1 MLITLKSNL
10 LNGTEDNVNTA
21 NQFSNYFPGG
31 LIIRPNSEIGLL
43 NCTYNIQEGFVIEG
57 APLQIIMYIPPDTRA
72 QVRQIPVGSYTG
84 DELAAAI
91 ETALNVVPLM
101 NASNNVFPSTGFKC
115 SFDDTKHEFTLD
127 LPWDP
132 VDEVQYNINTDE
144 YATVNGSLI
153 SSGLQQPI
161 TGVPNTEQSLYYKNN
176 NVETYLSNSMTSVR
190 AGEVYNANAMGIK
203 VSNLAT
209 ENPYFAS
216 YEIQATSTV
225 GIEARIG
232 FSHPNV
238 TDVSNSN
245 IQLALDGAGAG
256 QTSSVV
262 AYENNGAGAP
272 ARIEFDPPATAAAN
286 EQFRILLPVQY
297 NSQAK
302 DHENAI
308 YQKYVNNAWETLKL
322 ASGSQRYTIK
332 GSDSVVFRASIR
344 TPAFINEPRIT
355 NGADVLT
362 LGDGILEGA
371 GITLAAAGIGY
382 MAGEAFTLA
391 AGAASTVSAT
401 GFITG
406 VDANGGITNLDLQNI
421 GQGYQVEGPLVITG
435 LDSGSVNGTI
445 NIVQVTAHATL
456 ATGGANYAV
465 GDVLSVQGGA
475 QPDLRFT
482 VLAENAGVITQLSI
496 SANGN
501 NNYANGTPMFINKA
515 GGAVNDHAQITLNNA
530 ASYYPS
536 IKNLKMTGFVAHPA
550 DNAQMIHNPLGLQQ
564 NIRAD
569 MSTLGPLIGITGV
582 QHSTIPNPP
591 ISAGID
597 ETGVAVT
604 PNSRVANNLLVHLDN
619 FPIKSK
625 HKGGEGRC
633 IAALPYGDGTKSG
646 LFQDRSY
653 NLVYHGLE
661 NKTEENHNEIRV
673 RLTDAEGGLI
683 QGLLHPTVI
692 NCDLRPR
699 TI

>member
-1 MLITLKSNL
+1 MLITLKSNRL
-10 LNGTEDNVNTA
+10 DGSEDNVNTA

-31 LIIRPNSEIGLL
+31 LIIKPNSEIGLL

-57 APLQIIMYIPPDTRA
+57 VPLEIIMYIPPDTRP
-72 QVRQIPVGSYTG
+72 QVRNVPVGSYTG

-91 ETALNVVPLM
+91 ETALNVTPAM
-101 NASNNVFPSTGFKC
+101 NASNNVFPSSGFKC

-127 LPWDP
+127 LPWAP
-132 VDEVQYNINTDE
+132 TDEVQYNINTDE
-144 YATVNGSLI
+144 YATVNGDLA
-153 SSGLQQPI
+153 SSGLQNPV
-161 TGVPNTEQSLYYKNN
+161 TGVPNTEQSLYYKTSNA
-176 NVETYLSNSMTSVR
+176 ETFVSNSMTSVR
-190 AGEVYNANAMGIK
+190 NNQVYNANAMGIK

-216 YEIQATSTV
+216 YEIQATSTL

-245 IQLALDGAGAG
+245 VQLAFDGSGIG
-256 QTSSVV
+256 PTSSVV

-272 ARIEFDPPATAAAN
+272 SPIAFDPPATAAAN
-286 EQFRILLPVQY
+286 EKFRILIPVQY
-297 NSQAK
+297 NKQAN

-308 YQKYVNNAWETLKL
+308 YQKYVNSAWETLKP
-322 ASGSQRYTIK
+322 AAGSQRYTIK
-332 GSDSVVFRASIR
+332 GSDSVVFRASIK
-344 TPAFINEPRIT
+344 TPAYIDEPRT
-355 NGADVLT
+355 SAGADILT
-362 LGDGILEGA
+362 LGDGIEALLIDGA
-371 GITLAAAGIGY
+371 NLGTGY
-382 MAGEAFTLA
+382 MAGEQFTLA
-391 AGAASTVSAT
+391 AGAASTVSAS
-401 GFITG
+401 GFVTS
-406 VDANGGITNLDLQNI
+406 VDGNGGITGFDLQNI
-421 GQGYQVEGPLVITG
+421 GQGYAVEGPLVITG
-435 LDSGSVNGTI
+435 LESGSVNAQAS
-445 NIVQVTAHATL
+445 VDSVTAHATL

-465 GDVLSVQGGA
+465 GDVLSNQGAGQA
-475 QPDLRFT
+475 DLRFT
-482 VLAENAGVITQLSI
+482 VLAETAGVITALSI
-496 SANGN
+496 SQNGN
-501 NNYANGTPMFINKA
+501 NGYVNGTPMFINKA
-515 GGAVNDHAQITLNNA
+515 GGAVNDHAQISLRNA
-530 ASYYPS
+530 TSYYPS
-536 IKNLKMTGFVAHPA
+536 IKNLRMTGFVAHP
-550 DNAQMIHNPLGLQQ
+550 DNDPTMIHNPLGLQQ

-569 MSTLGPLIGITGV
+569 MSTLGPLIGIPGV
-582 QHSTIPNPP
+582 QHSTIPDPP

-597 ETGVAVT
+597 ETGTAVT

>member
-1 MLITLKSNL
+1 
-10 LNGTEDNVNTA
+10 
-21 NQFSNYFPGG
+21 
-31 LIIRPNSEIGLL
+31 
-43 NCTYNIQEGFVIEG
+43 
-57 APLQIIMYIPPDTRA
+57 
-72 QVRQIPVGSYTG
+72 
-84 DELAAAI
+84 
-91 ETALNVVPLM
+91 M

-144 YATVNGSLI
+144 YATVNGALA
-153 SSGLQQPI
+153 SSGLQKPI
-161 TGVPNTEQSLYYKNN
+161 QGVPNAEQSMYYKTSND
-176 NVETYLSNSMTSVR
+176 ETYLSNSMTSVR
-190 AGEVYNANAMGIK
+190 AGDVYNANAMGIK

-245 IQLALDGAGAG
+245 IQLGFDGAGAG

-272 ARIEFDPPATAAAN
+272 ARIEFDPPATAAFN
-286 EQFRILLPVQY
+286 EKFRILIPVQY

-322 ASGSQRYTIK
+322 ASGAQRYTIK
-332 GSDSVVFRASIR
+332 GSDAVVFRASIR
-344 TPAFINEPRIT
+344 TPAYIDEPRIT

-362 LGDGILEGA
+362 LTGGVEALLIDGANRG
-371 GITLAAAGIGY
+371 TGY

-391 AGAASTVSAT
+391 AGAASTVACT

-406 VDANGGITNLDLQNI
+406 VDANGGITNFDLQNI
-421 GQGYQVEGPLVITG
+421 GQGYQVEGPLIITG
-435 LDSGSVNGTI
+435 SDSGSVNAQANVDSI
-445 NIVQVTAHATL
+445 TAHATL
-456 ATGGANYAV
+456 ATGGANFAV
-465 GDVLSVQGGA
+465 GDVLSNQGAGQA
-475 QPDLRFT
+475 DLRFT

-496 SANGN
+496 STNGN
-501 NNYANGTPMFINKA
+501 NNYVNGTPMFINKA

-536 IKNLKMTGFVAHPA
+536 IKNLRMTGFVAHPA
-550 DNAQMIHNPLGLQQ
+550 DNAEMIHNPLGLQQ

>member
-10 LNGTEDNVNTA
+10 LNGSEDNVNTA

-31 LIIRPNSEIGLL
+31 LIIKPNSEIGLL

-57 APLQIIMYIPPDTRA
+57 TPLEIIMYLPPDTRP
-72 QVRQIPVGSYTG
+72 QVRNVAIGSYTG

-91 ETALNVVPLM
+91 ETALNVNPAM
-101 NASNNVFPSTGFKC
+101 NASNNVFPSAGFKC

-127 LPWDP
+127 LPWAP
-132 VDEVQYNINTDE
+132 TDEVQYNINTDE
-144 YATVNGSLI
+144 YATVNGDLASG
-153 SSGLQQPI
+153 GLQQPV
-161 TGVPNTEQSLYYKNN
+161 TGVPNTEQSLYYKTSNT
-176 NVETYLSNSMTSVR
+176 ETYLSNSMTSVR
-190 AGEVYNANAMGIK
+190 GGEVYNANAMGIK

-245 IQLALDGAGAG
+245 VQLAFDGAGAG

-272 ARIEFDPPATAAAN
+272 ARIEFDPPATAAFN
-286 EQFRILLPVQY
+286 EKFRILIPVQY
-297 NSQAK
+297 NSQAN

-308 YQKYVNNAWETLKL
+308 YQKYVNNAWETLKP
-322 ASGSQRYTIK
+322 AAGAQRYTIK
-332 GSDSVVFRASIR
+332 GSDAVVFRASIK
-344 TPAFINEPRIT
+344 TPAFVDEPRIT
-355 NGADVLT
+355 NGVNVLGLT
-362 LGDGILEGA
+362 GGIEAFLLDGAALG
-371 GITLAAAGIGY
+371 TGY
-382 MAGEAFTLA
+382 MEGEAFTLA
-391 AGAASTVSAT
+391 AGAATSVAAS

-406 VDANGGITNLDLQNI
+406 VNGNGGITAFEFQNI
-421 GQGYQVEGPLVITG
+421 GVGYAVEGPLAITG
-435 LDSGSVNGTI
+435 VESGSVNAQGS
-445 NIVQVTAHATL
+445 VDSVTAHATL

-465 GDVLSVQGGA
+465 GDVLSNQGAGQA
-475 QPDLRFT
+475 DLRFT
-482 VLAENAGVITQLSI
+482 VLAEAAGVITALSI
-496 SANGN
+496 SQNGN
-501 NNYANGTPMFINKA
+501 NGYVNGTPMFINKA
-515 GGAVNDHAQITLNNA
+515 GGAVNDHAQISLRNA
-530 ASYYPS
+530 STYYPS
-536 IKNLKMTGFVAHPA
+536 IKNLRMTGFVAHPA
-550 DNAQMIHNPLGLQQ
+550 NDPTMIHNPLGLQQ

-569 MSTLGPLIGITGV
+569 MSTLGPLIGIPGV

-661 NKTEENHNEIRV
+661 NKVEENHNEIRV